1 MMHFVIKYRWY
12 TSYSN
17 NNDLNNINTINNT
30 ICDTNNIKNNINYNN
45 NDNINNDK
53 EEMYHD
59 KYIVDISRY
68 K

>member
-1 MMHFVIKYRWY
+1 MYG
-12 TSYSN
+12 SN
-17 NNDLNNINTINNT
+17 NICNTNK
-30 ICDTNNIKNNINYNN
+30 IKNDINYNN

-53 EEMYHD
+53 AEMYHD